1 MDKIFMS
8 GSLVPYVLFL
18 FLIWRIR
25 KHDPR
30 LINKFTF
37 IGFCSMLGFI
47 TVTAV
52 AGAIALK
59 VINAP
64 TLAHV
69 DYLHGIAEGALTIVN
84 GLIVFGLKKQ
94 KDALDST
101 ERDVLEEA
109 SVTSYAADA

>member
-1 MDKIFMS
+1 MS
-8 GSLVPYVLFL
+8 GSLIPYMLFL

-37 IGFCSMLGFI
+37 IGFCSMIGFI
-47 TVTAV
+47 MVTAV

-59 VINAP
+59 VINAS

-94 KDALDST
+94 KDALDAG
-101 ERDVLEEA
+101 ERESREETA
-109 SVTSYAADA
+109 VTNYAADA